1 MPTIPLDHLVDH
13 PDNANRMPAALM
25 EKLTRHIAESGD
37 YPPLI
42 VRDIS
47 SAEDEPRYQ
56 ILDGHHRAR
65 ALRELGCE
73 AARCEIWEVD
83 DERATLLLLT
93 LNRLEGVDDPQR
105 RGALLKRLADS
116 VGVKELSRLV
126 PEDPARL
133 RKLIEA
139 SEAPPPPVEPRDV
152 EAMPQAV
159 TFFLTAPQRRCL
171 LKRLKTVAKDR
182 SEALVSL
189 LSLDE
194 DS

>member
-1 MPTIPLDHLVDH
+1 MPTIPLDQLVDH
-13 PDNANRMPAALM
+13 PDNANRMPPALM
-25 EKLTRHIAESGD
+25 EKLTRHIADSGD

-47 SAEDEPRYQ
+47 TSQDEKRYQ

-65 ALRELGCE
+65 ALRELGHTE
-73 AARCEIWEVD
+73 ARCEVWDVD
-83 DERATLLLLT
+83 DERAALLLLT

-105 RGALLKRLADS
+105 RGLLLKRLADS
-116 VGVKELSRLV
+116 VGVKELSKLV
-126 PEDPARL
+126 PEDPGRL

-139 SEAPPPPVEPRDV
+139 SEAPPPPVEPLDV

-159 TFFLTAPQRRCL
+159 TFFLTAPQRRRL
-171 LKRLKTVAKDR
+171 LKRLKPVAEDR

-189 LSLDE
+189 LALDNE
-194 DS
+194 S